1 MICPLS
7 LSLLWRQS
15 DGGESIIISMLL
27 DLALI
32 QSITGKDPACLV
44 A

>member
-15 DGGESIIISMLL
+15 DGGESIISMLL

-32 QSITGKDPACLV
+32 QSISGKDPACLI